1 MQFNKRILNTFQIL
15 YFIPNVNTINQ
26 LIIDQTVLCV
36 AIKTPTVD
44 LMFFTIMLILYL
56 IKLCILTLA

>member
-1 MQFNKRILNTFQIL
+1 MQFDKRNLNTFQIL

-26 LIIDQTVLCV
+26 LIIDQTVVFV

-44 LMFFTIMLILYL
+44 IMFLLS
-56 IKLCILTLA
+56 C